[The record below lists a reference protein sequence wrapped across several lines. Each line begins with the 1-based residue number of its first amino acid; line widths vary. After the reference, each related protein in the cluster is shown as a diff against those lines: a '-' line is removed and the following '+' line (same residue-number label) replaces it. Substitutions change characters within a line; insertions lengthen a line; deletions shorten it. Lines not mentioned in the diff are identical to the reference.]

1 MPPTRAFAC
10 VTPAA
15 GAKDLFD
22 AQHYRSEVCR
32 LAGASSRDPRP
43 LNLLA
48 GIVLAVAL
56 FPAPGARATEPS
68 PPPVPSF
75 DDVAVDPFDSSHLLV
90 LHSSG
95 RVYDTTDRGATW
107 ALRDTLA
114 TPRAISF
121 DPGHRGHVYA
131 PSRQGK
137 YCEAPGI
144 VRSTDGGA
152 SWRAWSRQPCHVVD
166 LVFGGDGAIFARAE
180 YTLTAFQAVY
190 RTSDD
195 GETWTILPDEK
206 WPGRVRDAA
215 LGPRAGQIYVLVSDW
230 TRPGGSVVGRSTDD
244 GASWTTLATTAD
256 WISSIAVDPREPVT
270 LFAPHATYPW
280 TTVGLLRST
289 DGGSTWAEAT
299 TGLATQPQEVVVDVR
314 SGTAYAYSQTSLYRT
329 RDRGD
334 HWTRLDLPSSGGGLS
349 KLTVDPSSQTLYA
362 ATGSGLLTSPDE
374 GDSWTRV
381 IVSGDHE
388 VRAFL
393 PAIVGGR
400 GAALYQTEL
409 TLAHSGPAAATV
421 DLTYMSAA
429 AGRTTVSEPIPAGHQ
444 IVIPDALAWLRQR
457 GVPIPPVPAGVE
469 AGTLTVRFRSSEVMP
484 AVHAGAR
491 VLSITDAGNGG
502 VAFGGFDSP
511 VSEAALMV
519 YGLRETPVERSHLAV
534 ANPGNVAVT
543 VRVTLFPTRGSFDL
557 GAFTLAPGQRVQLG
571 SVLAPYGS
579 PEGGAR
585 ITRTSDAGS
594 FTAYGVTNDNVT
606 GDGTLVP
613 AVPGEAAAAQ
623 VTVPIVLEADRF
635 TSELAAVV
643 PYGCSALYTES
654 IGSGR
659 GTSYAATLPEG
670 TWALS
675 PALAGLRALGMP
687 LDPPG
692 PPQGGSVRIA
702 CPVYGFLPLPLV
714 AFSRTFAPAP
724 GGGRYGVSAPG
735 VPEDRLATGQAWVFG
750 LQETAATR
758 SNLALVNAG
767 AFPVTLHVS
776 LFDGDT
782 GVIVSNS
789 APIEL
794 EPGEWRQID
803 RPLLGAGRPTHGY
816 ARVTSSSA
824 NGAFLVYGVLNDNGT
839 ADGSYL
845 GMTSAR

>member
-1 MPPTRAFAC
+1 M
-10 VTPAA
+10 
-15 GAKDLFD
+15 
-22 AQHYRSEVCR
+22 
-32 LAGASSRDPRP
+32 AGASGRDPRLPNP
-43 LNLLA
+43 LV
-48 GIVLAVAL
+48 GIALAVAL
-56 FPAPGARATEPS
+56 VRAPGARATESS
-68 PPPVPSF
+68 PPPVQSF
-75 DDVAVDPFDSSHLLV
+75 IDVAVDPFDSSHLLV
-90 LHSSG
+90 LHWSG
-95 RVYDTTDRGATW
+95 KVYDTTDRGATW
-107 ALRDTLA
+107 ALRDTLSKG
-114 TPRAISF
+114 PVAIRF
-121 DPGHRGHVYA
+121 DPNHRGHVYA
-131 PSRQGK
+131 PIGQGK
-137 YCEAPGI
+137 HCFPPGI

-152 SWRAWSRQPCHVVD
+152 TWRAWSRQPCYVRD
-166 LVFGGDGAIFARAE
+166 LLFGGDGAIFARTE
-180 YTLTAFQAVY
+180 YTFTAFLALY

-195 GETWTILPDEK
+195 GETWTILPDETG
-206 WPGRVRDAA
+206 PGRVRNAA
-215 LGPRAGQIYVLVSDW
+215 LGPRAGQIYVLASDW
-230 TRPGGSVVGRSTDD
+230 SRPGGSVVGRSTDD

-256 WISSIAVDPREPVT
+256 HIFSIAVDPRGSVT

-289 DGGSTWAEAT
+289 DGGANWAEAT
-299 TGLATQPQEVVVDVR
+299 TGLETQPEEVVVDAR
-314 SGTAYAYSQTSLYRT
+314 SGTAYAFSQGSLYRT

-334 HWTRLDLPSSGGGLS
+334 RWTRLYLPVGGQGIG
-349 KLTVDPSSQTLYA
+349 KLTVDPSSMTLYA
-362 ATGSGLLTSPDE
+362 ATGSGLLTSSDE
-374 GDSWTRV
+374 GDSWTQL

-400 GAALYQTEL
+400 GEALYQTEL

-421 DLTYMSAA
+421 DLTYVSAA
-429 AGRTTVSEPIPAGHQ
+429 AGRTTVSEPIPAGLQ
-444 IVIPDALAWLRQR
+444 VVIPDALAWLRQR
-457 GVPIPPVPAGVE
+457 GVPIPPTPSGVE
-469 AGTLTVRFRSSEVMP
+469 AGTLSVRFRSSEVMP

-502 VAFGGFDSP
+502 VAFSSSDFP
-511 VSEAALMV
+511 VSETALTV

-543 VRVTLFPTRGSFDL
+543 VRVILFSTRGSFDL
-557 GAFTLAPGQRVQLG
+557 GAFTLDPGQRVQLG

-606 GDGTLVP
+606 CDGTLLP
-613 AVPGEAAAAQ
+613 AVPVEASEAQ
-623 VTVPIVLEADRF
+623 VTVPIVLETDRF

-643 PYGCSALYTES
+643 PNGCSALYTES

-675 PALAGLRALGMP
+675 PAIAGLRALGMP

-702 CPVYGFLPLPLV
+702 CPVYGFGPLPLV
-714 AFSRTFAPAP
+714 ALSRTFAPAP

-735 VPEDRLATGQAWVFG
+735 VPEDRLATSQAWVFG

-758 SNLALVNAG
+758 SNLALVNAS
-767 AFPVTLHVS
+767 AFPVTLYVS
-776 LFDGDT
+776 LVDGDT
-782 GVIVSNS
+782 AEIVSNS

-816 ARVTSSSA
+816 VRVTSTSA
-824 NGAFLVYGVLNDNGT
+824 NGAFLVYGILNDNGT
-839 ADGSYL
+839 GDGSYL
-845 GMTSAR
+845 GTTSAR